1 MPKLQDFIKE
11 FRDNIEQEYP
21 IPGYVPR
28 HARQSIVNIESYTT
42 WTIEI
47 DEGILGHRLPTEW
60 ALLALD
66 ELARQLGS
74 HGPAD
79 LLFSVKEA
87 SATYIYGGLSI
98 REFGISSLNPTLANR
113 SAVFHTS

>member
-1 MPKLQDFIKE
+1 MPELQDFVKE

-28 HARQSIVNIESYTT
+28 HARQSTVDIESYTA

-47 DEGILGHRLPTEW
+47 NEGLFGYRLPTEW

-66 ELARQLGS
+66 ELVRQLGS

-79 LLFSVKEA
+79 LIFSVKEA
-87 SATYIYGGLSI
+87 SATYMYGVLDI
-98 REFGISSLNPTLANR
+98 KDFGISSLSPILTNR
-113 SAVFHTS
+113 STMFHTS